1 MLKRENPVDSSKF
14 PPELKEALCESLVRG
29 VQWSVSGQGVAGQE
43 LVGISP
49 SYKFVSGFLEPI
61 RIPRSLGQN
70 SDETTNP
77 IHIISHGMDMEI
89 KGEKGSIAVKPYF
102 SIYIR
107 LLPTAEHIKQFKV
120 KLTLKDEAK
129 NALDNLVYGSLKK
142 YDSENSELKQ
152 HDKQKYYKEKEELRK
167 SITNEYLSKQLGV
180 SIEESDSSG
189 GKKKT
194 LSEEE
199 MLTIS
204 TTNEGEDS
212 DTSVVSDSE
221 ENENEGSD
229 FNPIEYIV
237 YPGMKSIIPGNI
249 VKTVRPT
256 PRWYRVDIDN
266 IPEFEIKANCND
278 IDLLELVEKANQ
290 DIKAAIA
297 SKIEQWYGSSDTNT
311 CGKMWAYPSGKKFT
325 SEQIQNW
332 DKTLEELRKT
342 FPDSPKSDFFSIPDL
357 EVKWNIGLRH
367 SHSKNEKSLKIC
379 LENLTHI
386 LRSRD
391 VEVEYQD
398 SIFLTSIKAVL
409 PSDLHKSIRLDRIKP
424 SYRYNKYLTYPAL
437 GINCGIDYK
446 ENGGSTEINTTWL
459 PIYRQPRISPIQ
471 RDDVDVRFDS
481 LMNPEGIA
489 GLVKLP
495 KYFREW
501 ISEVANEIDPLAGV
515 FNESQKIAEQKRF
528 EKDQEAWSLE
538 AKKIEQGINI
548 LLASSKAW
556 QSNSSAP
563 EAFAFLAWKY
573 LNESMNHAAKGYD
586 GWRLFQV
593 CFILS
598 QLSGVTSRIKEF
610 EEYYDENWDESVALL
625 YFATGGGKTESF
637 FGLLIY
643 NLFLDRLRG
652 KTKGVTALIRY
663 PLRLL
668 TVQQAQR
675 LAKTLASCEVIR
687 RKYNLHG
694 DPFAIGFWVGGGNT
708 PNQRSRIS
716 DAQIPLIGKVNKTEE
731 ELLENSEYRSAL
743 DDWNKLPTCPFC
755 KSKTVLRKFP
765 TKGGLIGHVC
775 TNKSGNCSWEKFHSG
790 STPEPLPFYIV
801 DDDIYDKAPSVLL
814 GTIDK
819 LALLGHHPST
829 IRRFMGMLGG
839 ASLFDSATDSFVGRR
854 IEETYD
860 QEKYQNVYPLFENGE
875 RKFYDP
881 FPSLI
886 IQDEAHLL
894 EESLGTFS
902 GIFETAFESVITR
915 LGKNKRFNILAAKVP
930 NTDRPRLPKIIA
942 ASATVNEPSRQME
955 ELYQRRVTQF
965 PVPGPTLYS
974 SFYACPKESV
984 DAKRNSEFL
993 DNPELGACTAR
1004 LYATMLTNGR
1014 PHTSAAVEVLG
1025 HFHLLISRW
1034 ISGLSEDENNGTEIV
1049 KSEMLER
1056 LTESPLGH
1064 IYTSYIE
1071 KATLS
1076 QLATLVDLHRIAL
1089 TYVTNK
1095 KGGDQIMA
1103 AENDTAG
1110 RVHEDADIDDFS
1122 GLSSRLISGALSAGE
1137 IEDVIKLAEERP
1149 DPGEAISEI
1158 YDENLLRSV
1167 VATSAISHGVDV
1179 DEFNTMFFAGMP
1191 SDPAEYIQSSSR
1203 VGRTHVG
1210 CSILLPTPQ
1219 RRRDRYIMETH
1230 DQYHRFLERMIR
1242 PAAINRW
1249 AESAL
1254 IRTLPSL
1261 IQMYFIA
1268 VVELNELVDAPDS
1281 SKNDVSNYEK
1291 LRTILSLINRAGT
1304 LEAKNRLSEFVFD
1317 CIGLNHKIF
1326 APAAVEEFKKIINNE
1341 LYDNFFEILNRKH
1354 EEGVEGLKEFFEELD
1369 ARETKIKRLPM
1380 TSLRDVDPAGRIS
1393 YEKKIIAKDPSSHE
1407 VYELIKRIQSGR

>member
-1 MLKRENPVDSSKF
+1 MLKREDPIDSSKF
-14 PPELKEALCESLVRG
+14 PSELKEAVCESLVRG
-29 VQWSVSGQGVAGQE
+29 VQWSISGQGVAGQE
-43 LVGISP
+43 LIGLSP
-49 SYKFVSGFLEPI
+49 TYKYVSGFLEPI
-61 RIPRSLGQN
+61 RIPRSLGQV

-89 KGEKGSIAVKPYF
+89 EGNKGSITVKPYF

-107 LLPTAEHIKQFKV
+107 LLPTAEHIKQYKV

-129 NALDNLVYGSLKK
+129 NALDDLVYSALKT
-142 YDSENSELKQ
+142 YDSENLELKQ

-167 SITNEYLSKQLGV
+167 SITSEYLSKNLGV
-180 SIEESDSSG
+180 SIDEADSDG
-189 GKKKT
+189 GKRKV

-199 MLTIS
+199 MLDIS
-204 TTNEGEDS
+204 TTSEGEDS
-212 DTSVVSDSE
+212 DISAVNDAENNKSE
-221 ENENEGSD
+221 ESD
-229 FNPIEYIV
+229 FNPIEYSV
-237 YPGMKSIIPGNI
+237 YPGMKSIIPGSI

-266 IPEFEIKANCND
+266 IPEFAIKADCSD
-278 IDLLELVEKANQ
+278 VDLLELVDKANQ
-290 DIKAAIA
+290 DIKSAIA
-297 SKIEQWYGSSDTNT
+297 SKIEQWYSSSDTST

-342 FPDSPKSDFFSIPDL
+342 FPDSPKSDFFSIPDF

-367 SHSKNEKSLKIC
+367 NHDTNVKSLKIC
-379 LENLTHI
+379 LENLTDI
-386 LRSRD
+386 QRSRD
-391 VEVEYQD
+391 AEVEYQD
-398 SIFLTSIKAVL
+398 SIFLTSINAVL
-409 PSDLHKSIRLDRIKP
+409 PSELHKSIRLDRIKP

-437 GINCGIDYK
+437 GINCGVDYTN
-446 ENGGSTEINTTWL
+446 NGSSTEISTTWL

-481 LMNPEGIA
+481 LVSPEGITA
-489 GLVKLP
+489 LVKLP
-495 KYFREW
+495 QYFREW
-501 ISEVANEIDPLAGV
+501 ISETAKEVDPLAGV
-515 FNESQKIAEQKRF
+515 SNESQKIAEKERFKEDQK
-528 EKDQEAWSLE
+528 AWSLE
-538 AKKIEQGINI
+538 AEKIEQGIN
-548 LLASSKAW
+548 LLLDSSTAW
-556 QSNSSAP
+556 KSNPNVP

-573 LNESMNHAAKGYD
+573 LNESMSLAAKGYD

-610 EEYYDENWDESVALL
+610 EEYYDESWDESVALL

-675 LAKTLASCEVIR
+675 LAKSLASCEVIR
-687 RKYNLHG
+687 RKYDLSG

-708 PNQRSRIS
+708 PNQRARIS
-716 DAQIPLIGKVNKTEE
+716 DVQIPVIGKVHKTEA

-743 DDWNKLPTCPFC
+743 EDWNKLPTCPFC
-755 KSKTVLRKFP
+755 KSSTVLRKFP
-765 TKGGLIGHVC
+765 AKGGVIGHVC
-775 TNKSGNCSWEKFHSG
+775 TNESGNCSWGKFHSG
-790 STPEPLPFYIV
+790 NIPEPLPFYIV

-829 IRRFMGMLGG
+829 IRRFMGMLGA
-839 ASLFDSATDSFVGRR
+839 ASLYNSGTDCFVGRR
-854 IEETYD
+854 LDKTYD
-860 QEKYQNVYPLFENGE
+860 QEKYENVYPFFENGD
-875 RKFYDP
+875 RKFFDP

-902 GIFETAFESVITR
+902 GIFETAFESVITI
-915 LGKNKRFNILAAKVP
+915 LGKNKRFNILAAKIP

-942 ASATVNEPSRQME
+942 ASATVNEPSKQME
-955 ELYQRRVTQF
+955 DLYQRRVTQF

-974 SFYACPKESV
+974 SFYARPKESEDV
-984 DAKRNSEFL
+984 IRNNNFS
-993 DNPELGACTAR
+993 DNPEIGACTAR
-1004 LYATMLTNGR
+1004 LYVTMLTNGR

-1034 ISGLSEDENNGTEIV
+1034 ISGLAEDESCGTETV
-1049 KSEMLER
+1049 KYEMLESIA
-1056 LTESPLGH
+1056 ESPLGH
-1064 IYTSYIE
+1064 IYKSYIE
-1071 KATLS
+1071 KATS
-1076 QLATLVDLHRIAL
+1076 AQLATLVDLHRIAL

-1110 RVHEDADIDDFS
+1110 RIHEDANTGNFT

-1137 IEDVIKLAEERP
+1137 IEEVIKLAEDRP
-1149 DPGEAISEI
+1149 DPGKPITQI

-1261 IQMYFIA
+1261 IQMYFIS
-1268 VVELNELVDAPDS
+1268 VVELNELIDAADS
-1281 SKNDVSNYEK
+1281 SKTGVNNYEK
-1291 LRTILSLINRAGT
+1291 LHAILSFINRSGT
-1304 LEAKNRLSEFVFD
+1304 LEAKNRLSDFVFD
-1317 CIGLNHKIF
+1317 CIGLNHKTF

-1341 LYDNFFEILNRKH
+1341 LYENFFEIVNNKH

-1369 ARETKIKRLPM
+1369 VRETKIKRLPM

-1393 YEKKIIAKDPSSHE
+1393 YEKKVIGKDPSSHE
-1407 VYELIKRIQSGR
+1407 VYELIKRIQAGR